1 MEIKHDIK
9 LEIATATSR
18 TATRWTNKKV
28 SWAALVNK
36 CSETHRTTETVAEY
50 AAMSRDE
57 QSQRKDIG
65 GFVGG
70 YLKGGKRK
78 NGMTEFK
85 TLATLDIDYGTEEL
99 WDDFTM
105 EFGCAAMLYSTHKHT
120 PERPRY
126 RLVIP
131 FRRHVTPEEYEPL
144 CRKIADTLGINLFD
158 DTTFELPRL
167 FYWPSTSKDGEYV
180 FRFQDGPA
188 LDPDEILGEYTN
200 WRDASEWPTSAREK
214 ERTIHALKKQ
224 EDPCAKKGI
233 IGAFCRAYT
242 IEEAIDTF
250 LPDKYVR
257 TAQEGRYTYS
267 GGSVAG
273 GLVCYE
279 GKFAYS
285 HHETDPASRQLLNAF
300 DLVRVHLYGARDEG
314 KRTEDT
320 TKLPSYAAMMEFASE
335 DVRVKREALAPFR
348 QRETATEDFGEAG
361 EAEDESWKDGLVV
374 NPKTGRAEAST
385 MNIIHILEHHPGLGG
400 KLRRDEFSH
409 YNLVEGEL
417 PWKRENGPWSNADD
431 ANLRAFLEAECGIVG
446 KDKIRDSIAVVYS
459 RHAFNPVKD
468 YLGPLKWD
476 GTPRL
481 DTLLVDYLGA
491 PDNQLVR
498 AMTRKQMVAAVAR
511 VYEPGCKCD
520 YVLTLTGPEGIGKS
534 TLLKTLGGAWFSDS
548 MSTFEGKDAME
559 LLQPAWLLELS
570 ELSALKRSELEGVK
584 QFLTRQ
590 VDEYRPAYAERT
602 EKRPRHC
609 VFFGTTNETSFLKG
623 DTGNR
628 RFWVVPVGV
637 TKPSKDIFDGGLEG
651 ERDQVWA
658 EAVHYYR
665 TGEKRYLP
673 ASLEIEA
680 RKVQEEFNTLSEDPL
695 VGTIQAY
702 LERRLPADWDG
713 RTIEDR
719 RAWIKHGD
727 DFGDGAVLRRDRV
740 CAAEIIVE
748 VLGKSLNEKSTYDA
762 KNVKAIM
769 RKMDGWTEM
778 EKTARFGPYGVQ
790 RGFVR
795 VIQPAEE
802 EDDL

>member
-1 MEIKHDIK
+1 MEVKNDIK

-180 FRFQDGPA
+180 FRFQDGPG

-257 TAQEGRYTYS
+257 TAQKGRYTYS

-335 DVRVKREALAPFR
+335 DVRVKQEALAPFR
-348 QRETATEDFGEAG
+348 QRDTATEDFGEAG

-374 NPKTGRAEAST
+374 SPKTGRAEAST

-417 PWKRENGPWSNADD
+417 PWKREDGPWSNADD

-491 PDNQLVR
+491 PDNPLVR

>member
-1 MEIKHDIK
+1 MEVQNDIK

-18 TATRWTNKKV
+18 MATRWTNKRV
-28 SWAALVNK
+28 TWSALVNK
-36 CSETHRTTETVAEY
+36 CSETHRTTETVAQY

-85 TLATLDIDYGTEEL
+85 TLATLDIDYGTQDL

-105 EFGCAAMLYSTHKHT
+105 EFACAAMLYSTHKHT
-120 PERPRY
+120 PEKPRY

-131 FRRHVTPEEYEPL
+131 FRRKVTPEEYEPL
-144 CRKIADTLGINLFD
+144 CRKIAATLGINLFD

-180 FRFQDGPA
+180 FRFQDGPI
-188 LDPDEILGEYTN
+188 LDPDEVLAGYTN
-200 WRDASEWPTSAREK
+200 WRDASEWPMSAREK
-214 ERTIHALKKQ
+214 ERIPRDIKKQ
-224 EDPCAKKGI
+224 EDPCAKNGI

-250 LPDKYVR
+250 LADKYVR

-279 GKFAYS
+279 DKFAYS

-300 DLVRVHLYGARDEG
+300 DLVRVHLYGDRDEG

-320 TKLPSYAAMMEFASE
+320 TRLPSYAAMMEFAAK
-335 DVRVKREALAPFR
+335 DGRVKMEALLPGRRA
-348 QRETATEDFGEAG
+348 TATEDFGEAG
-361 EAEDESWKDGLVV
+361 EDGGDEWVKQLEIGKDGK
-374 NPKTGRAEAST
+374 PKPTTG
-385 MNIIHILEHHPGLGG
+385 NIILIMENHPGLKG
-400 KLRRDEFSH
+400 KLVKDEFSH

-417 PWKRENGPWSNADD
+417 PWKRERGPWSNADD
-431 ANLRAFLEAECGIVG
+431 ANLRVFLEQDPYGIVSR
-446 KDKIRDSIAVVYS
+446 DKVRDSVSVVYS
-459 RHAFNPVKD
+459 RHAFNPVRD
-468 YLGPLKWD
+468 YLDALQWD
-476 GTPRL
+476 GTLRV
-481 DTLLVDYLGA
+481 DTLVSDYLGA
-491 PDNQLVR
+491 PDTPLVR
-498 AMTRKQMVAAVAR
+498 AMTRKQLTAAVAR
-511 VYEPGCKCD
+511 VYEPGCKHD
-520 YVLTLTGPEGIGKS
+520 YVLVLTGPEGIGKS
-534 TLLKTLGGAWFSDS
+534 TLLNTLGGRWFSDS
-548 MSTFEGKDAME
+548 LNTFEGKDAME

-584 QFLTRQ
+584 QFLSRQ

-628 RFWVVPVGV
+628 RFWVIPTGV
-637 TKPSKDIFDGGLEG
+637 TEPHKSVFDGGLEG
-651 ERDQVWA
+651 ERDQIWA

-665 TGEKRYLP
+665 KGEKRYLP
-673 ASLEIEA
+673 VALEAEA
-680 RKVQEEFNTLSEDPL
+680 RKVQEDFNTLSEDPL
-695 VGTIQAY
+695 VGVIREY
-702 LERRLPADWDG
+702 LERRLPADWEG
-713 RTIEDR
+713 MTIEQR
-719 RAWIKHGD
+719 RAWIRNGD
-727 DFGDGAVLRRDRV
+727 DFGDGAVLRRDKV

-762 KNVKAIM
+762 KTVCAAV
-769 RKMDGWTEM
+769 RKIEGWEWAG
-778 EKTARFGPYGVQ
+778 KTMRFGPYGPQ
-790 RGFVR
+790 KGFVR
-795 VIQPAEE
+795 IVKPTEE

>member
-36 CSETHRTTETVAEY
+36 CSETHRTTETMAEY

-417 PWKRENGPWSNADD
+417 PWKREDGPWSNADD

-491 PDNQLVR
+491 PDNSLVR

-628 RFWVVPVGV
+628 RFWVIPTGV
-637 TKPSKDIFDGGLEG
+637 TEPRKSVFDGGLEG
-651 ERDQVWA
+651 ERDQIWA

-665 TGEKRYLP
+665 KGEKRYLP
-673 ASLEIEA
+673 ASLELEA

>member
-144 CRKIADTLGINLFD
+144 CRKIAGTLGINLFD

-180 FRFQDGPA
+180 FCFQDGPA

-385 MNIIHILEHHPGLGG
+385 MNIIHILERHPELGG

-468 YLGPLKWD
+468 YLGPLEWD

-491 PDNQLVR
+491 PDNPLVR

-548 MSTFEGKDAME
+548 MFTFEGKDAME

-665 TGEKRYLP
+665 GGEKRYLP
-673 ASLEIEA
+673 ASLELEA

-762 KNVKAIM
+762 KNVCAAM
-769 RKMDGWTEM
+769 RKIEGWEWSG
-778 EKTARFGPYGVQ
+778 KTMRFGPYGPQ
-790 RGFVR
+790 KGFVR
-795 VIQPAEE
+795 TVKPTEEE
-802 EDDL
+802 EDL

>member
-1 MEIKHDIK
+1 MEVRNDIK

-180 FRFQDGPA
+180 FRFQDGPG

-348 QRETATEDFGEAG
+348 QRDTATEDFGEAG

-374 NPKTGRAEAST
+374 SPKTGRAEAST

-417 PWKRENGPWSNADD
+417 PWKREDGPWSNADD

-476 GTPRL
+476 GTPRV
-481 DTLLVDYLGA
+481 DTLMSDYLGA
-491 PDNQLVR
+491 PDTPLVR

-511 VYEPGCKCD
+511 VYEPGCKHD
-520 YVLTLTGPEGIGKS
+520 YVLVLTGPEGIGKS
-534 TLLKTLGGAWFSDS
+534 TLLNTLGGRWFSDS
-548 MSTFEGKDAME
+548 LNTFEGKDAME

-584 QFLTRQ
+584 QFLSRQ

-628 RFWVVPVGV
+628 RFWVIPTGV
-637 TKPSKDIFDGGLEG
+637 TEPRKSVFDGGLEG
-651 ERDQVWA
+651 ERDQIWA

-665 TGEKRYLP
+665 KGEKRYLP
-673 ASLEIEA
+673 VALEAEA
-680 RKVQEEFNTLSEDPL
+680 RKVQEDFNTLSEDPL
-695 VGTIQAY
+695 VGVIREY
-702 LERRLPADWDG
+702 LERRLPADWEG
-713 RTIEDR
+713 MTIEQR
-719 RAWIKHGD
+719 RAWIRNGD
-727 DFGDGAVLRRDRV
+727 DFGDGAVLRRDKV

-762 KNVKAIM
+762 KTVCAAV
-769 RKMDGWTEM
+769 RKIEGWEWAG
-778 EKTARFGPYGVQ
+778 KTMRFGPYGPQ
-790 RGFVR
+790 KGFVR
-795 VIQPAEE
+795 TVKPTEE

>member
-180 FRFQDGPA
+180 FCFQDGPA

-348 QRETATEDFGEAG
+348 QRETATEDFGEAE

-385 MNIIHILEHHPGLGG
+385 MNIIHILERHPELGG

-468 YLGPLKWD
+468 YLGPLEWD

-491 PDNQLVR
+491 PDNPLVR

-665 TGEKRYLP
+665 GGEKRYLP
-673 ASLEIEA
+673 ASLELEA

-702 LERRLPADWDG
+702 LERRLPADWEG
-713 RTIEDR
+713 MTIEQR
-719 RAWIKHGD
+719 RAWIRNGD
-727 DFGDGAVLRRDRV
+727 DFGDGAVLRRDKV

-762 KNVKAIM
+762 KTVCAAV
-769 RKMDGWTEM
+769 RKIEGWEWSG
-778 EKTARFGPYGVQ
+778 KTMRFGPYGPQ
-790 RGFVR
+790 KGFVR
-795 VIQPAEE
+795 TVKPNEE

>member
-1 MEIKHDIK
+1 MEVRNDIK

-180 FRFQDGPA
+180 FRFQDGPG

-348 QRETATEDFGEAG
+348 QRDTATEDFGEAG

-374 NPKTGRAEAST
+374 SPKTGRAEAST

-417 PWKRENGPWSNADD
+417 PWKREDGPWSNADD

-491 PDNQLVR
+491 PDNPLVR